1 MTPVLGPLDGD
12 WSRWGSPL
20 DRKRDTLARVL
31 QARNL
36 PLDEAS
42 IRALDEAAVDARLAE
57 LHIKV
62 WTPGGFGHVG
72 R

>member
-20 DRKRDTLARVL
+20 DRKRDMLARVL

-36 PLDEAS
+36 PLDEAN
-42 IRALDEAAVDARLAE
+42 IRALDETAVDARLAE
-57 LHIKV
+57 LHIRV
-62 WTPGGFGHVG
+62 WTPGGLGRVG